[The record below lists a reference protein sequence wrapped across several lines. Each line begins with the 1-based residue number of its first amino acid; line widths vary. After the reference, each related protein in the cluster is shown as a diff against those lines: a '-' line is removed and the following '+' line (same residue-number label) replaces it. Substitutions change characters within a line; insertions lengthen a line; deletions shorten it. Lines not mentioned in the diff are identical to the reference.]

1 MRLLFMIPMIFVIIL
16 AAIVIGLLVFCII
29 NKKMRKRGNFRKIA
43 MLGIIALILA
53 RPVFLGGTDESQ
65 TNNLTIFFVV
75 DMTGSMAVK
84 DQNNGEKY
92 RYDQVQED
100 IKYLIKSFPGS
111 RYSMLVLD
119 NGIYTAMPISTNT
132 DSIYFAANSLKP
144 KNSYYGI
151 GTNLNNLL
159 TYATTRVESFSKSHP
174 ELLNVFFFFSDGE
187 DTSNEA
193 VSINGSFKNKISGGA
208 TFGYGSED
216 GGVVHQVTMQNSKNA
231 SDTITEDCVKYFG
244 SSFERDSNYCAIS
257 KMDQGNLKR
266 ISSQLGIEYYYRE
279 NNTIPDEVI
288 NSIKKQIQYSGSELT
303 NGYIDTYW
311 VLAIIVLGLL
321 IWDFYDSFNRVLLER
336 AVKHA

>member
-43 MLGIIALILA
+43 MLGIITLIMA

-84 DQNNGEKY
+84 DQNNGVKY
-92 RYDQVQED
+92 RYEQVQED
-100 IKYLIKSFPGS
+100 AKYLISNFPGS
-111 RYSMLVLD
+111 RYTMLVLD

-132 DSIYFAANSLKP
+132 DSIYSAANSLMP
-144 KNSYYGI
+144 KSSYYGI
-151 GTNLNNLL
+151 GTNLDNLL
-159 TYATTRVESFSKSHP
+159 SYATARVESFSKKNP

-187 DTSNEA
+187 DTSNET

-208 TFGYGSED
+208 VFGYGSED
-216 GGVVHQVTMQNSKNA
+216 GGIVELIEQKKNGVEK
-231 SDTITEDCVKYFG
+231 TGECVKYFG

-257 KMDQGNLKR
+257 KIDQNNLKR
-266 ISSQLGIEYYYRE
+266 ISNQLGLEYYYRDD
-279 NNTIPDEVI
+279 NKIPDDMI
-288 NSIKKQIQYSGSELT
+288 NSIKKQIQYSENEST

-311 VLAIIVLGLL
+311 ILAIVLLGLL

-336 AVKHA
+336 ATKHA